1 MMKHMT
7 DEGDTEDEKKLES
20 IEEELKDKEEELEGL
35 ESLNQNLIIKE
46 RMTNDEVQ
54 EARKQLFIVSLFF
67 LPLKFPNCNS
77 GFLLFQAPNGPFFFT
92 NFVQLINHRILCSLV
107 FLYST
112 KCMMSMLLNLGLQ
125 ALLVIGK
132 HYI

>member
-7 DEGDTEDEKKLES
+7 NEGDTEDEKKLES

-77 GFLLFQAPNGPFFFT
+77 GFLLFQAPNGPFFL
-92 NFVQLINHRILCSLV
+92 LIS
-107 FLYST
+107 S
-112 KCMMSMLLNLGLQ
+112 S
-125 ALLVIGK
+125 
-132 HYI
+132 